1 MASLKNKTILITG
14 GAGAIGTNLVSA
26 LLPIASKIIVVDDLS
41 SGHQEFVGKNKKV
54 VFIKKSINDDRL
66 YHQLAKHPIEVVFHL
81 AAHFA
86 NQNSVEHPL
95 KDLEVNGT
103 GTLKLLEYA
112 VASKIKKFIYASSSC
127 VYGNAEGSVKENAP
141 FHLDTPYAITKLL
154 GESYAKFFHEY
165 HGLST
170 VILRLFNSFGPGEL
184 AGKYRNVIP
193 NFLDA
198 AIKGKPLTIT
208 GTGKETRDFNWVGN
222 VVHAFI
228 ASAEKDKAEGE
239 TFNIGSGKETAITE
253 LANLIKEIT
262 GSKSQVVYTER
273 RSWDHVLR
281 RKADITKAQK
291 ILGYK
296 PEINLAKHLKA
307 TYDWYRKQKHPL
319 RQAE

>member
-1 MASLKNKTILITG
+1 MTSLKNKTILVTG

-26 LLPIASKIIVVDDLS
+26 LVQIAGKIIVVDDLS
-41 SGHQEFVGKNKKV
+41 SGHQEFVEKNKKI
-54 VFIKKSINDDRL
+54 VFIKESITNDKL
-66 YHQLAKHPIEVVFHL
+66 YKQLAKHPIEVVFHL

-86 NQNSVEHPL
+86 NQNSVDHPL

-112 VASKIKKFIYASSSC
+112 VANGIKKFVYASSSC
-127 VYGNAEGSVKENAP
+127 VYGNAKGAVKENAP

-154 GESYAKFFHEY
+154 GEHYTTFFHEY

-193 NFLDA
+193 NFIDA

-222 VVHAFI
+222 VVQAFI
-228 ASAEKDKAEGE
+228 ASVEKEKAEGE
-239 TFNIGSGKETAITE
+239 IFNIGSGKETTITE
-253 LANLIKEIT
+253 LADLIKEIT
-262 GSKSQVVYTER
+262 GTKSQIVYAER
-273 RSWDHVLR
+273 RSWDHVLT
-281 RKADITKAQK
+281 RKADIAKAQK

-296 PEINLAKHLKA
+296 PEINMKKHLKT
-307 TYDWYRKQKHPL
+307 TYGWYKKQSHSL
-319 RQAE
+319 REAA